1 MEKKKSQA
9 NKKIK
14 DTNLSKKK
22 TLNKKK
28 GGTGDVIG
36 FNGANSKVQV
46 ESLERPLIQ
55 KQLHTPLI
63 QKSLPAATTTQL
75 GGPPPAAAVP
85 PSPSPGPT
93 YNYYKKS
100 ISNILNSNKSIN
112 KCTIPDKVNLTKYL
126 STISTSNVSI
136 RYVNNIIN
144 KIFNKPDITL
154 YQDTLTLIINEL
166 KIKDDIGSLSIL
178 INIINKLFIGYT
190 INKPSIQY
198 NLFNLIQNSKL
209 LDYKN
214 LFNNRII
221 NK

>member
-1 MEKKKSQA
+1 M
-9 NKKIK
+9 
-14 DTNLSKKK
+14 
-22 TLNKKK
+22 
-28 GGTGDVIG
+28 
-36 FNGANSKVQV
+36 
-46 ESLERPLIQ
+46 
-55 KQLHTPLI
+55 
-63 QKSLPAATTTQL
+63 
-75 GGPPPAAAVP
+75 
-85 PSPSPGPT
+85 
-93 YNYYKKS
+93 
-100 ISNILNSNKSIN
+100 
-112 KCTIPDKVNLTKYL
+112 
-126 STISTSNVSI
+126 SI